1 MSLFT
6 FIFLSCE
13 FLFVDII
20 SLTTKGINVVNAQN
34 YVLGSSV
41 LGFFLYSFIDKQ
53 KSIYIVT
60 CILSL
65 ISFIFVNNLDTY
77 ISILISGLMLFLF
90 LGILGGA
97 SYYKSICD
105 SATVVG
111 VSYMCGTLLQ
121 FVVNYLSIKIYII
134 PLCLVLLSICLF
146 KTNVDEMILVKKDTK
161 ELSIILILL
170 VSLLTIVF
178 STLDNAV
185 TIYHANKVLDIG
197 RWPRLLLAFS
207 ALLAGFLYDIRSR
220 KYMSIIIYCV
230 MVLSTICL
238 LVNELLGLIIFYLS
252 VGFFAVFFTSTFL
265 ELAPYTN
272 RPKLYAGMGRAI
284 NNLVAILISNL
295 SLNLLSSGN
304 KLLIISI
311 ELILFVFTNILT
323 FVYTNKYKLFIES
336 SDNQVKEYNLTPRE
350 REVLNLLISSDDKL
364 QEIADKLSISKRTLE
379 RYVTSIYKKTNT
391 TSRVGLI
398 SLFKK

>member
-1 MSLFT
+1 M
-6 FIFLSCE
+6 
-13 FLFVDII
+13 
-20 SLTTKGINVVNAQN
+20 
-34 YVLGSSV
+34 LGSSV
-41 LGFFLYSFIDKQ
+41 LGFFLYSFIDKH
-53 KSIYIVT
+53 KNIYIVT

-65 ISFIFVNNLDTY
+65 ISFIFVINLDTY
-77 ISILISGLMLFLF
+77 ISILISGLLLFLF

-97 SYYKSICD
+97 SYYKSMCD

-121 FVVNYLSIKIYII
+121 FVVNYLSIEIYTI

-161 ELSIILILL
+161 QLSITLILF

-197 RWPRLLLAFS
+197 KWPRLLLAFS

-252 VGFFAVFFTSTFL
+252 AGFFAVFFTSVFL

-272 RPKLYAGMGRAI
+272 RPKLYAGMGRAT

-311 ELILFVFTNILT
+311 ELILFVFTSILT

-350 REVLNLLISSDDKL
+350 REVLSLLINSDDKL
-364 QEIADKLSISKRTLE
+364 QEIADKLNISKRTLE

>member
-20 SLTTKGINVVNAQN
+20 SLTTKGISVVNAQN

-41 LGFFLYSFIDKQ
+41 LGFFLYSFIDKH
-53 KSIYIVT
+53 KSIYIIT

-65 ISFIFVNNLDTY
+65 ISFIFVINLETY
-77 ISILISGLMLFLF
+77 ISILISGLILFLF

-121 FVVNYLSIKIYII
+121 FIVNYLSIEIYAI
-134 PLCLVLLSICLF
+134 PVCLVLLSIYLF
-146 KTNVDEMILVKKDTK
+146 KTNVDEKVLVKKDTK
-161 ELSIILILL
+161 QLSIILILF

-185 TIYHANKVLDIG
+185 TIYHANKILDIG

-207 ALLAGFLYDIRSR
+207 ALLAGFLYDINSR

-252 VGFFAVFFTSTFL
+252 AGFFAVFFTTSFL
-265 ELAPYTN
+265 EIASYTN

-295 SLNLLSSGN
+295 SLNLLSGDN

-311 ELILFVFTNILT
+311 ELILFVFTSILT

-336 SDNQVKEYNLTPRE
+336 NDSQVKEYNLTARE
-350 REVLNLLISSDDKL
+350 REVLSLLISSDDKL

>member
-20 SLTTKGINVVNAQN
+20 SLTTKGISVVNAQN

-41 LGFFLYSFIDKQ
+41 LGFFLYSFIDKH

-65 ISFIFVNNLDTY
+65 IIFIFVINLDAY

-121 FVVNYLSIKIYII
+121 FVVNYLSIEIYAI
-134 PLCLVLLSICLF
+134 PVCLVLLSIYLF
-146 KTNVDEMILVKKDTK
+146 KTNVDEKVLVKKDTK
-161 ELSIILILL
+161 QLSIILVLL

-252 VGFFAVFFTSTFL
+252 AGFFAVFFTSVFL

-272 RPKLYAGMGRAI
+272 IPKLYAGMGRAI

-311 ELILFVFTNILT
+311 ELILFVFTSILT
-323 FVYTNKYKLFIES
+323 FVYTNKYKLFLES

-364 QEIADKLSISKRTLE
+364 QEIADKLNISKRTLE

>member
-41 LGFFLYSFIDKQ
+41 LGFFLYSFIDKH

-65 ISFIFVNNLDTY
+65 ISFIFLINLDTY
-77 ISILISGLMLFLF
+77 ISILISGLLLFLF

-111 VSYMCGTLLQ
+111 VSYMCGTLVQ
-121 FVVNYLSIKIYII
+121 FVVNYLSIEIYII

-146 KTNVDEMILVKKDTK
+146 KTNVDEKVLVKKDTK
-161 ELSIILILL
+161 QLSIILVLL

-252 VGFFAVFFTSTFL
+252 AGFFAVFFTSAFL
-265 ELAPYTN
+265 ELAPHTN

-311 ELILFVFTNILT
+311 ELILFVFTSILT

-336 SDNQVKEYNLTPRE
+336 SDNQVKEYDLTPRE

-364 QEIADKLSISKRTLE
+364 QEIADKLNISKRTLE
-379 RYVTSIYKKTNT
+379 RYITSIYKKTNT

>member
-41 LGFFLYSFIDKQ
+41 LGFFLYSFIDKHR
-53 KSIYIVT
+53 SIYIVT
-60 CILSL
+60 CILLL
-65 ISFIFVNNLDTY
+65 ISFIFVINLDTY
-77 ISILISGLMLFLF
+77 ISILISGLLLFLF

-97 SYYKSICD
+97 SYYKSMCD

-111 VSYMCGTLLQ
+111 VSYMCGTLVQ
-121 FVVNYLSIKIYII
+121 FVVNYLSIEIYII

-161 ELSIILILL
+161 QLSIILILL

-238 LVNELLGLIIFYLS
+238 LVNELLGLIIF
-252 VGFFAVFFTSTFL
+252 
-265 ELAPYTN
+265 
-272 RPKLYAGMGRAI
+272 
-284 NNLVAILISNL
+284 
-295 SLNLLSSGN
+295 
-304 KLLIISI
+304 
-311 ELILFVFTNILT
+311 
-323 FVYTNKYKLFIES
+323 
-336 SDNQVKEYNLTPRE
+336 
-350 REVLNLLISSDDKL
+350 
-364 QEIADKLSISKRTLE
+364 
-379 RYVTSIYKKTNT
+379 
-391 TSRVGLI
+391 
-398 SLFKK
+398 